1 MSGMHEPASPPDDPR
16 DRMVDML
23 LWETVGRQE
32 PPNLVGRILRRAEA
46 EQRGRHLRLVAYV
59 AASAALVGLVISGFL
74 WLNRPAPQQ
83 QLVKPPEIPAPPA
96 KTAAPESETKTQL
109 VQAPEPPKPE
119 APPVRP
125 EWARGSVV
133 ETAAEGTAGVLGG
146 YAHVEAGPHS
156 RVRVE
161 GQEKAER
168 IFLERG
174 YVTCAVDHHQG
185 SFTVATPAG
194 AVVVTGT
201 RFSVKV
207 PQPDG
212 AEHHPELRSQQVVV
226 KVAEGSVQLRGEW
239 GHAALE
245 AGETGGSAV
254 GLLANRG
261 EDLFM
266 LKVEGE
272 REPQKFSMRGKDG
285 KLDREIFERLQ
296 KLGPGSKLQLAW
308 KQQKEARRI
317 IGVEVFEARPREGSV
332 AGVLVERGDTWIKV
346 KAERGEVERYGA
358 SWVGGTPA
366 QGGGPDK
373 EMVNKIAHLKVGEKV
388 RVDWVLD
395 EGFRIVRLARVEG
408 ERERDAVRKDGGDK
422 PREREKEREV
432 RREPVQDKEREK
444 PREEKT
450 HD

>member
-1 MSGMHEPASPPDDPR
+1 MSGTHEPAGTPDDPR

-23 LWETVGRQE
+23 LWEAVGRQE

-46 EQRGRHLRLVAYV
+46 EQRVRHLRLVAYV

-74 WLNRPAPQQ
+74 WLNRPASQQ
-83 QLVKPPEIPAPPA
+83 QFVKPSEIPAPPA
-96 KTAAPESETKTQL
+96 KTIVPEPETKTQL
-109 VQAPEPPKPE
+109 AQAPEPSKPE
-119 APPVRP
+119 VPPARP
-125 EWARGSVV
+125 EWTRGSVV

-201 RFSVKV
+201 KFSVKV

-212 AEHHPELRSQQVVV
+212 AEHHAELRPQQVVV

-239 GHAALE
+239 GHTALE
-245 AGETGGSAV
+245 AGEMGGSAM

-266 LKVEGE
+266 LKVDGE

-317 IGVEVFEARPREGSV
+317 VGVEVFEARPREGSV
-332 AGVLVERGDTWIKV
+332 TGVLIERGDAWIKV
-346 KAERGEVERYGA
+346 KTERGEVERYNA
-358 SWVGGTPA
+358 RWVGGMPA

-373 EMVNKIAHLKVGEKV
+373 ETVNKIAHLKVGEKV

-395 EGFRIVRLARVEG
+395 EGFRIVRLARADG
-408 ERERDAVRKDGGDK
+408 EREREAVRKEGGDK
-422 PREREKEREV
+422 PREKEREM

-444 PREEKT
+444 PREEKVR
-450 HD
+450 D